1 MLSSDL
7 VQKSNDVLERKLEQI
22 KVLQD
27 QIVILDSEKTDY
39 DYAIN
44 NLDTVL
50 VTEAKKVNDT
60 FQEVEEAYQGR
71 IDSGCRSDL
80 VWQVIQLDD
89 DGAGQNDYG
98 LKCIRL
104 STDGYADKVGV
115 GTTTITILAPLATGL
130 GNTGQLQSYPVNTAA
145 DNGFGETPD
154 PFFSTILG
162 SSGLTTSVNGSKFG
176 FDIRHKYAL
185 QVYNEP
191 YARDIGDTFKSSFIG
206 TIAQSG
212 TIITVM
218 EPLGAGLSESF
229 GLGNI
234 VVPDDPAI
242 FSATAKIIGIATA
255 SVDLS
260 GVPNLTG
267 ITTNSQLVNI
277 LTVDQTSNKD
287 IKLNDDTFTSFKVIG
302 DPDEFANEG
311 RTKFILP
318 NRPLTDRFG
327 DVMSPAQNPGGLT
340 QNGFDTDPFVPQEV
354 GILSTSTVGTGVSI
368 KLDVTGQPEVP
379 QSWDPNEAGFIVEFN
394 DNGDPLAGPVEEP
407 KVGGG
412 KMYYPVGFGSQ
423 PMRAGG
429 ISAAVEGDQRTVTE
443 SEFPSC
449 YQTLPACS
457 TGVANT
463 VTEKLG
469 ISSTAETA
477 FLADEGDNNILIETT
492 NALRAQRNDE
502 YSIRIWGMRQALT
515 KLNEEVDTQI
525 RLKDVLGISTAL
537 NIIDNK

>member
-7 VQKSNDVLERKLEQI
+7 VQKTNDVLERKLEQI
-22 KVLQD
+22 TVLQD
-27 QIVILDSEKTDY
+27 QIVILDNEKTDY

-60 FQEVEEAYQGR
+60 FQEVEQAYQGR
-71 IDSGCRSDL
+71 LDSGCRSDL
-80 VWQVIQLDD
+80 FWQVIRFED
-89 DGAGQNDYG
+89 DGAGTDEYTVQ
-98 LKCIRL
+98 CERL
-104 STDGYADKVGV
+104 SGAGYSGYAGSASVFSTCK
-115 GTTTITILAPLATGL
+115 TMTIIGPG
-130 GNTGQLQSYPVNTAA
+130 GGGQLESFPINTAA
-145 DNGFGETPD
+145 EIGFGITTQGV
-154 PFFSTILG
+154 STILG
-162 SSGLTTSVNGSKFG
+162 STGLTTTINGSKFG

-212 TIITVM
+212 SIITVM

-260 GVPNLTG
+260 VVPNLTG
-267 ITTNSQLVNI
+267 INTNSQLVNI

-340 QNGFDTDPFVPQEV
+340 QSGFDTDPFVPQEV

-368 KLDVTGQPEVP
+368 KLDVTGDPEVP
-379 QSWDPNEAGFIVEFN
+379 QSWDPNEVGFIVEFDDSGN
-394 DNGDPLAGPVEEP
+394 PLAGPVEEP

-412 KMYYPVGFGSQ
+412 KMYYPVGFASQ
-423 PMRAGG
+423 PMRAGN

-443 SEFPSC
+443 DEFNLLYEP
-449 YQTLPACS
+449 LPACS

-463 VTEKLG
+463 LTEKLG
-469 ISSTAETA
+469 ISSTSETA
-477 FLADEGDNNILIETT
+477 FLAESGDNNILIDAT

-515 KLNEEVDTQI
+515 KLNEEVDVQI
-525 RLKDVLGISTAL
+525 RLKDVLGVSTAL

>member
-7 VQKSNDVLERKLEQI
+7 VQKASDVLERKLEQI
-22 KVLQD
+22 TVLQD
-27 QIVILDSEKTDY
+27 QIVILDNEKTDY
-39 DYAIN
+39 DYAIS

-50 VTEAKKVNDT
+50 VTEAKKVNDS

-71 IDSGCRSDL
+71 LDSGCRSDL
-80 VWQVIQLDD
+80 VWQVVLFSD
-89 DGAGQNDYG
+89 DGEGTDEYD
-98 LKCIRL
+98 LRCIKL
-104 STDGYADKVGV
+104 NTDGYADKVGV
-115 GTTTITILAPLATGL
+115 GTTTITVITPG
-130 GNTGQLQSYPVNTAA
+130 GGGQLQSFPVNTAA
-145 DNGFGETPD
+145 DIGFGVDNTGT
-154 PFFSTILG
+154 STILG
-162 SSGLTTSVNGSKFG
+162 STGLTTTINGSKFG

-212 TIITVM
+212 SIITVM

-234 VVPDDPAI
+234 VIPDDPAI
-242 FSATAKIIGIATA
+242 FSGTAKITGIATA

-260 GVPNLTG
+260 VVPNLTG
-267 ITTNSQLVNI
+267 INTNSQLVNI

-287 IKLNDDTFTSFKVIG
+287 IKLNDNTFTSFKVIG

-394 DNGDPLAGPVEEP
+394 DRGDPLAGPVEEP

-412 KMYYPVGFGSQ
+412 KMYYPVGFASQ

-429 ISAAVEGDQRTVTE
+429 GSAAVEGDQLSSITDGD
-443 SEFPSC
+443 FAQL
-449 YQTLPACS
+449 YQTLSDCS

-515 KLNEEVDTQI
+515 KLNEEVDVQI